1 MNQDVCVKRNKK
13 HRILLRLLTICHS
26 IATII
31 LVVASK
37 QITTEQAWILIAVL
51 CVGINLSAFSILC
64 YFETW
69 TLIVTQ
75 SGIKRKCFLSNAA
88 FSYSQIKCITLSYS
102 YTERY
107 IVNIRIVN
115 GQTLRFRFEDENA
128 NKAVT
133 KLKRHTSIQS
143 IPQ

>member
-13 HRILLRLLTICHS
+13 HRVAIRLLTICNS

-31 LVVASK
+31 LIIASK
-37 QITTEQAWILIAVL
+37 QIATEQAWILLTVL
-51 CVGINLSAFSILC
+51 CVGISLSAFSVLC
-64 YFETW
+64 YCETW
-69 TLIVTQ
+69 SIMVTR
-75 SGIKRKCFLSNAA
+75 SGVKRKCFFSNDT

-107 IVNIRIVN
+107 VVSIRMMN
-115 GQTLRFRFEDENA
+115 GQTLRFRYEDENA

-133 KLKRHTSIQS
+133 KLNKHTSMRI
-143 IPQ
+143 I